1 MKKSIVSLFTLM
13 FLVSTICTPV
23 KAIEVPQ
30 VEASDVI
37 ATDEF
42 VVHLTDETTRY
53 VYPVTVRTQILY
65 TKSNGLGFY
74 IYAFSGLPIITDLK
88 GFVEYNTSLDG
99 DHGIIVRYSESNNPV
114 GGSIEWLEYTGNKY
128 DSGVKITASFS
139 GEVVADEGILDDDA
153 VVDGYF
159 FRTIEATIP

>member
-23 KAIEVPQ
+23 RAVEVPK

-42 VVHLTDETTRY
+42 VVHLTDEVTKY
-53 VYPVTVRTQILY
+53 VYPVIVRTQIVY
-65 TKSNGLGFY
+65 TESDGLGFY
-74 IYAFSGLPIITDLK
+74 IYAFAGLPVITELK

-114 GGSIEWLEYTGNKY
+114 GDSIEWLEYTGNKY
-128 DSGVKITASFS
+128 DSGVEITASFS
-139 GEVVADEGILDDDA
+139 GEVGADEGILDDDA
-153 VVDGYF
+153 VFDGYF

>member
-13 FLVSTICTPV
+13 FLVSTICAPV
-23 KAIEVPQ
+23 KAVEVPQ
-30 VEASDVI
+30 VEASNVI

-53 VYPVTVRTQILY
+53 IYPVNVRTQILY
-65 TKSNGLGFY
+65 TKSDGLGFY
-74 IYAFSGLPIITDLK
+74 ICAVTGLPVITELK

-99 DHGIIVRYSESNNPV
+99 DRGIMVRYSESNDPA

-139 GEVVADEGILDDDA
+139 GEVGADEGILGDDA
-153 VVDGYF
+153 VFDGYF